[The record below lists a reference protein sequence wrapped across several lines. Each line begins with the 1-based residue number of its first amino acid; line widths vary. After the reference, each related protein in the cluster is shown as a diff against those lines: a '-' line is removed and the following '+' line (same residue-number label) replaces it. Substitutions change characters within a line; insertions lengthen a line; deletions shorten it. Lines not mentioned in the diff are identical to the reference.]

1 MTNTETRKDMS
12 KKILY
17 AMTAVLML
25 ISVYMVF
32 SGYSPIPVSTKEA
45 TGDPN
50 NFKIFYFHVP
60 IAITAYVAFAIVFVS
75 GVMYLRSKQQ
85 KWDIIALS
93 AAEVGVIFAFLTL
106 VSGSI
111 WARSAW
117 GEYWVTWDVR
127 LNTSL
132 VLFLIYLSYL
142 MVRQAVEEPEKRAR
156 LSAVFGIVGFI
167 GVPLSFMSIRLW
179 NKATIHPVAEL
190 NYSTMSPLILTFF
203 VNFAAYLLLVISL
216 IVFKIENEQVKEKVN
231 ELKRQK
237 NL

>member
-1 MTNTETRKDMS
+1 MF
-12 KKILY
+12 KKILF
-17 AMTAVLML
+17 ALTAVLVL
-25 ISVYMVF
+25 ISIYLVF
-32 SGYSPIPVSTKEA
+32 FVAPIPIRPADVR
-45 TGDPN
+45 GDPN
-50 NFKIFYFHVP
+50 NFKIFYFHLP
-60 IAITAYVAFAIVFVS
+60 IAISAYLGFFVVFVS
-75 GVMYLRSKQQ
+75 SFLYLRSKDQ
-85 KWDIIALS
+85 KWDIVSIS

-167 GVPLSFMSIRLW
+167 SVPISFFSVRFVTQKMHPCVVPPCPGAEAGGIGGVVLYYLMI
-179 NKATIHPVAEL
+179 
-190 NYSTMSPLILTFF
+190 
-203 VNFAAYLLLVISL
+203 NFAAYFLLAASL
-216 IVFKIENEQVKEKVN
+216 ILLRIDNEKLKEKGN
-231 ELKRQK
+231 ELKRVK
-237 NL
+237 GL

>member
-1 MTNTETRKDMS
+1 ML
-12 KKILY
+12 KKLIFTL
-17 AMTAVLML
+17 TAVLML
-25 ISVYMVF
+25 VSVYLVF

-45 TGDPN
+45 AGDPN
-50 NFKIFYFHVP
+50 NFKIFYFHLP
-60 IAITAYVAFAIVFVS
+60 IAISAYLGFAIVFVS
-75 GVMYLRSKQQ
+75 SILYLRGKQQ
-85 KWDIIALS
+85 KWDIVALS

-106 VSGSI
+106 ASGSI
-111 WARSAW
+111 WAKSAW

-179 NKATIHPVAEL
+179 NRATIHPVAEL
-190 NYSTMSPLILTFF
+190 NYTTFSPLLITL
-203 VNFAAYLLLVISL
+203 VMNFAAFFMLVASL
-216 IVFKIENEQVKEKVN
+216 ILLRIENEKLKEKGN
-231 ELKRQK
+231 EIKREK
-237 NL
+237 GL

>member
-1 MTNTETRKDMS
+1 ML

-17 AMTAVLML
+17 TVTALL
-25 ISVYMVF
+25 ILASIYLVF
-32 SGYSPIPVSTKEA
+32 FYAPIPIDPREA
-45 TGDPN
+45 GGDPN

-60 IAITAYVAFAIVFVS
+60 IAITAYLAFASVFVS
-75 GVMYLRSKQQ
+75 SILYLRSKQQ
-85 KWDIIALS
+85 KWDIVAIS
-93 AAEVGVIFAFLTL
+93 AAEVGIVFAFLTL

-142 MVRQAVEEPEKRAR
+142 MVRQAVDEPEKRAR

-179 NKATIHPVAEL
+179 NRATIHPVAEL
-190 NYSTMSPLILTFF
+190 NYSTFSPLLITFF
-203 VNFAAYLLLVISL
+203 MNFIAFFLLAASL
-216 IVFKIENEQVKEKVN
+216 ILLKIDSEHLKEKTN
-231 ELKRQK
+231 ELKRIK
-237 NL
+237 GL

>member
-1 MTNTETRKDMS
+1 ML
-12 KKILY
+12 KKILFTL
-17 AMTAVLML
+17 TAVLIL
-25 ISVYMVF
+25 ASIYLVF
-32 SGYSPIPVSTKEA
+32 FYAPIPINPTQA
-45 TGDPN
+45 GGDPN

-60 IAITAYVAFAIVFVS
+60 IAITAYLAFAVVFVS
-75 GVMYLRSKQQ
+75 SILYLRGMQQ
-85 KWDIIALS
+85 KWDITAIS
-93 AAEVGVIFAFLTL
+93 AAEVGVIFALLTL
-106 VSGSI
+106 ASGSV

-167 GVPLSFMSIRLW
+167 GVPISFMSIRLW
-179 NKATIHPVAEL
+179 SRATIHPVAEL
-190 NYSTMSPLILTFF
+190 NYSTLSPLLLTFI
-203 VNFAAYLLLVISL
+203 VNFAAFALLLISL
-216 IVFKIENEQVKEKVN
+216 ILLRIDNEKLKEKVN
-231 ELKRQK
+231 EVKRVK

>member
-1 MTNTETRKDMS
+1 ML
-12 KKILY
+12 KKILF
-17 AMTAVLML
+17 ALTAVLML
-25 ISVYMVF
+25 ISIYLVF
-32 SGYSPIPVSTKEA
+32 FVAPIPINPTQA
-45 TGDPN
+45 GGDPA
-50 NFKIFYFHVP
+50 NFKIFYFHLP
-60 IAITAYVAFAIVFVS
+60 IAISAYLAFAVVFISSVL
-75 GVMYLRSKQQ
+75 YLRSKHQ
-85 KWDIIALS
+85 KWDIVAIS

-106 VSGSI
+106 ASGSI

-117 GEYWVTWDVR
+117 GDYWVTWDVR

-179 NKATIHPVAEL
+179 TKTTVHPVAEL
-190 NYSTMSPLILTFF
+190 NYSTFSPLLVTLL
-203 VNFAAYLLLVISL
+203 VNFVAFFLLVASL
-216 IVFKIENEQVKEKVN
+216 MLLRIDNEQLKEKIN
-231 ELKRQK
+231 ELKRTK